1 MMITTMKKNAKMNAK
16 KNPKKK
22 KKGTSEGTQG
32 TVDEDLQAAPPN
44 PLLKMLHPP
53 WQRE

>member
-1 MMITTMKKNAKMNAK
+1 MKKNAKMNAK
-16 KNPKKK
+16 KNPKK